1 LLALKPFVAKFYSDL
16 GGVQK
21 AFETDFNTYIV
32 QLLGLVDAM
41 VRLGFYEDEDD
52 LILVI
57 DPLISLLDGSLDIID
72 QDQMSGKNTSKNP
85 SIAEGGAQSLAAG
98 PQAASGLGVQ
108 SEVNPQMNNS

>member
-1 LLALKPFVAKFYSDL
+1 MALKPFVAKFYSDL
-16 GGVQK
+16 GGIQK

-41 VRLGFYEDEDD
+41 VRLGFYNDEDD

-72 QDQMSGKNTSKNP
+72 PDQLTQKNTSKNV
-85 SIAEGGAQSLAAG
+85 SIIAGENGAQSMAVG
-98 PQAASGLGVQ
+98 PPAVSGLGAQ
-108 SEVNPQMNNS
+108 SEVNV